1 MAASRS
7 KSPVAVQALIS
18 RADGP
23 LARLRDQAGE
33 LARLDRL
40 LATLL
45 PEPLS
50 RHVRACAVHAGQLV
64 LQVDAPAWSTRLR
77 LEQQRLLEQLRG
89 LPEQAT
95 LSSMRV
101 TVAAA
106 AQPAERAPRKP
117 EISAAAAQ
125 ALAQCAES
133 QTDPALRASL
143 TRLSRRV

>member
-1 MAASRS
+1 MTASRS

-23 LARLRDQAGE
+23 LAHLRDQAAE

-45 PEPLS
+45 PQPLS
-50 RHVRACAVHAGQLV
+50 LHVRACAVHGDQLV
-64 LQVDAPAWSTRLR
+64 LQADAPVWSTRLR
-77 LEQQRLLEQLRG
+77 LEQQQLLEQLRSRPDHAG
-89 LPEQAT
+89 LA
-95 LSSMRV
+95 SVRV

-106 AQPAERAPRKP
+106 SQPEERAPRKATL
-117 EISAAAAQ
+117 SAAAALT
-125 ALAQCAES
+125 LAQCADS
-133 QTDPALRASL
+133 QTDPALRDSL